1 MRRATHANPG
11 FTLVELLVVVAL
23 ASIFGGI
30 AVVAIASAMTTAR
43 GDAAMAQVIG
53 ALRTGR
59 EAAIAQGRTVE
70 LRVDSPRRLRLVRI
84 DPPDGETVLVGI
96 GLENGAR
103 FQLDEN
109 VPDTPDAFGNAGAV
123 DFGDAETLRF
133 LPDSA
138 FADESDVPV
147 NGTLFV
153 GVPGDRNSMR
163 AVTITGASAR
173 AQGWRWTGSRWEE
186 Q

>member
-1 MRRATHANPG
+1 MRYRSRAASG

-30 AVVAIASAMTTAR
+30 AVVAITSAMTTAR
-43 GDAAMAQVIG
+43 GDAAMAQVAG

-70 LRVDSPRRLRLVRI
+70 LRVEAPRRLRLVRI
-84 DPPDGETVLVGI
+84 DPPDGETVLVDI

-103 FQLDEN
+103 FHLEES
-109 VPDTPDAFGNAGAV
+109 VPDTPDAFGNADPV
-123 DFGDAETLRF
+123 DFGDSETLHF
-133 LPDSA
+133 LPDSS
-138 FADESDVPV
+138 FADELDVPV

-153 GVPGDRNSMR
+153 GIPGDRNSMR

-173 AQGWRWTGSRWEE
+173 AQGWRWTGARWEE